1 LKNLNISRKDISDTT
16 LDGDNQLPVFVA
28 IIDDEVDLACLFK
41 EALSQIDGVQVFAFT
56 DPLLALEHFQTNH
69 RNYSVVISDYRM
81 PTMTGMELLSTVK
94 DVNPAVTRIMM
105 SAFEIQ
111 DELFQEFKCV
121 DKFLQKPVLMT
132 DLINE
137 VRMLVSKM
145 QIADTN
151 RIS

>member
-1 LKNLNISRKDISDTT
+1 LEHDKQS
-16 LDGDNQLPVFVA
+16 PVFIAV
-28 IIDDEVDLACLFK
+28 IDDEADLAYLFK

-56 DPLLALEHFQTNH
+56 DPSLALEHFKANHTN
-69 RNYSVVISDYRM
+69 YVVIISDYRM
-81 PTMTGMELLSTVK
+81 PTMTGMELLSKIK
-94 DVNPAVTRIMM
+94 DVNPAATRIMM

-111 DELFQEFKCV
+111 DELFQECKCV

-137 VRMLVSKM
+137 VRMHLSTMV
-145 QIADTN
+145 IPDTN

>member
-1 LKNLNISRKDISDTT
+1 MFI
-16 LDGDNQLPVFVA
+16 A
-28 IIDDEVDLACLFK
+28 IIDDEPDLACLFK
-41 EALSQIDGVQVFAFT
+41 EALSQIDGAEVFAFT

-69 RNYSVVISDYRM
+69 QNYRVVISDYRM

-94 DVNPAVTRIMM
+94 EVNPAVTRIMM

-111 DELFQEFKCV
+111 DGLFQEFKCV

-137 VRMLVSKM
+137 VRMLITKM
-145 QIADTN
+145 QIGDTN

>member
-1 LKNLNISRKDISDTT
+1 MFIA
-16 LDGDNQLPVFVA
+16 V
-28 IIDDEVDLACLFK
+28 IDDELDLAYLFK

-56 DPLLALEHFQTNH
+56 DPLLALEHFKANH
-69 RNYSVVISDYRM
+69 QNYMVLISDYRM
-81 PTMTGMELLSTVK
+81 PTMTGMELLRKIK

-111 DELFQEFKCV
+111 DELFQEYNCV
-121 DKFLQKPVLMT
+121 DKFLQKPVLMV

-137 VRMLVSKM
+137 VRMLLSTI
-145 QIADTN
+145 QIPNTN

>member
-1 LKNLNISRKDISDTT
+1 MDRT
-16 LDGDNQLPVFVA
+16 NQSPVFIA
-28 IIDDEVDLACLFK
+28 IIDDEPDLACLFK
-41 EALSQIDGVQVFAFT
+41 EALSQIDGVEVFAFT

-69 RNYSVVISDYRM
+69 QNYMVIISDYRM
-81 PTMTGMELLSTVK
+81 PSMTGIELLSKIK
-94 DVNPAVTRIMM
+94 DVNPEVTRIMM

-111 DELFQEFKCV
+111 DELFQEFRCV

-137 VRMLVSKM
+137 VRMLVSKI
-145 QIADTN
+145 QILGTN